1 MNPRLWRAVASAA
14 IVTASLGLAACTTGG
29 FSAPEDPVFAPGV
42 DYSADAVDGVEVGN
56 RLLAAGQYELA
67 IKSFNRAA
75 LDRGGI
81 DTEILSG
88 LGTANLGLGRLAQAE
103 TLLRRAA
110 EREDAQP
117 SDLNN
122 LGVVLMEAGK
132 TAEAEQFFRRAFALD
147 NGESAAIRDNL
158 RLALANSEISAT
170 NNPQANNND
179 YTLVRQGRSEFT
191 IQSTP

>member
-1 MNPRLWRAVASAA
+1 
-14 IVTASLGLAACTTGG
+14 LAACTAGG
-29 FSAPEDPVFAPGV
+29 FSTPENPVFAPGV

-56 RLLAAGQYELA
+56 RLLAAGQFELA

-81 DTEILSG
+81 DTEILAG

-103 TLLRRAA
+103 NLLRRAV
-110 EREDAQP
+110 ENDDAQP

-132 TAEAEQFFRRAFALD
+132 TAEAEQYFRRAFALD
-147 NGESAAIRDNL
+147 NGESAAIQDNL

-170 NNPQANNND
+170 NNAQANNND
-179 YTLVRQGRSEFT
+179 YALVRRSRSEFT
-191 IQSTP
+191 IQSSP